1 MGKIADLMQKYLDTV
16 SREQLEQDVAEIK
29 ALGLVGP
36 SMKEFRDSFN
46 EVSEFVY
53 TQEVLV
59 DACFTFDEKDL
70 CAAA

>member
-36 SMKEFRDSFN
+36 SMKEFRDSCLKW
-46 EVSEFVY
+46 EDVRLS
-53 TQEVLV
+53 QDML
-59 DACFTFDEKDL
+59 DDISAHQ
-70 CAAA
+70 

>member
-1 MGKIADLMQKYLDTV
+1 MGKIADLMQQYLDTV

-36 SMKEFRDSFN
+36 SMREFRDSFR
-46 EVSEFVY
+46 EGTEFVY
-53 TQEVLV
+53 KQEVRISH
-59 DACFTFDEKDL
+59 CFTYDEKDL

>member
-16 SREQLEQDVAEIK
+16 SREQLEQDIAEIK

-46 EVSEFVY
+46 DRTEFVY
-53 TQEVLV
+53 TQEVLI
-59 DACFTFDEKDL
+59 DDCFTFDEKDL

>member
-36 SMKEFRDSFN
+36 SMKEFRDSCLKC
-46 EVSEFVY
+46 EE
-53 TQEVLV
+53 T
-59 DACFTFDEKDL
+59 CFSQHGLDNIRPLKK
-70 CAAA
+70 